1 MPAKAVIF
9 DLDGTLVD
17 TALDL
22 MAATN
27 HVLENLGRR
36 AISMDEV
43 RAFVGHGAKALIG
56 KGLAATGGLPA
67 EFDIEPAYG
76 EFVRF
81 YSDNIA
87 GGSRVFPGLLT
98 LLDRLKSAGF
108 ELGICTNKLEGL
120 SVRLIGELKMSH
132 YFGAIV
138 GPDTIGV
145 AKPDPRPYFE
155 TVRRLGVDAAN
166 SLMVGDSETDIL
178 TARAAGVPVLAV
190 PFGYTPQPV
199 SSFGPDALISHYD
212 EAWPV
217 IAGLFAAQ
225 AAK

>member
-1 MPAKAVIF
+1 M
-9 DLDGTLVD
+9 
-17 TALDL
+17 
-22 MAATN
+22 
-27 HVLENLGRR
+27 
-36 AISMDEV
+36 
-43 RAFVGHGAKALIG
+43 
-56 KGLAATGGLPA
+56 
-67 EFDIEPAYG
+67 
-76 EFVRF
+76 RF

-87 GGSRVFPGLLT
+87 GGSKVFPGLLR
-98 LLDRLKSAGF
+98 LLDRLKSDGF
-108 ELGICTNKLEGL
+108 ALGICTNKLEWL

-145 AKPDPRPYFE
+145 AKPDPRPYLE

-190 PFGYTPQPV
+190 PFGYSPQPV

-212 EAWPV
+212 EAWLV
-217 IAGLFAAQ
+217 IAQLFAAQ